1 VTPADDDA
9 RVRSPSELR
18 DFDAVFPT
26 GSPLH
31 VYDDTPEVRRHLDFM
46 RAVFAS
52 RIL

>member
-1 VTPADDDA
+1 MMTHACAA
-9 RVRSPSELR
+9 RQSFAI
-18 DFDAVFPT
+18 FDAVFPT